1 MVYNQ
6 SMKRH
11 IYADE
16 AGNFDFSAEQG
27 ATRFFILTT
36 VAIDDHRIESDL
48 LDLRRELAW
57 RGIDLAREFHATE
70 DQQLVRDRVF
80 DVLSRH
86 DFRVD
91 ATILEKAKARPKMR
105 ETDELFY
112 KYAWFYHMKYVAPK
126 VASPSDDL
134 LVIAASIGTKG
145 KQKDFQRA
153 VADVMAQTARASV
166 IRVNMWPAAID
177 PCLQVADYCC
187 WAIQRKWERGDL
199 RSYELI
205 EGKIRSEYDLLAR
218 ETARYY

>member
-1 MVYNQ
+1 
-6 SMKRH
+6 MKRY

-16 AGNFDFSAEQG
+16 AGNFDFSVKQG

-57 RGIDLAREFHATE
+57 SGMDLAREFHATE
-70 DQQLVRDRVF
+70 DRQLVRDRVF
-80 DVLSRH
+80 AVLSRH

-91 ATILEKAKARPKMR
+91 ATVLEKAKAQPKIR
-105 ETDELFY
+105 ETATLFY
-112 KYAWFYHMKYVAPK
+112 RYAWFYHMKYVATK
-126 VASPSDDL
+126 VAAPSDEL

-145 KQKDFQRA
+145 KQRDFQRA
-153 VADVMAQTARASV
+153 VTDVMTQTARASV

-187 WAIQRKWERGDL
+187 WAIQRKWEGGDI

-205 EGKIRSEYDLLAR
+205 KSKIRSEYDLFAR
-218 ETARYY
+218 ETTRYY